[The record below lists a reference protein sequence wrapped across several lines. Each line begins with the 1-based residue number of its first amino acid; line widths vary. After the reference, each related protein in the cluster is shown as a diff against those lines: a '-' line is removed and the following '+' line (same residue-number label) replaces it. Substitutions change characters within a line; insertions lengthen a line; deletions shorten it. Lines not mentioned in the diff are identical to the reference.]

1 MQELSGLDAT
11 FLYLETPNIPM
22 HVGGVSVIEGSLDF
36 DTFRDLIK
44 TRIHLS
50 RSFTQRLVQTPIG
63 LDRPYWI
70 DDPNFNLDYHLH
82 HTALPDPGDWRQ
94 LRRLASRIF
103 SQPLDRSRPLWE
115 FVFVEGL
122 NSIPQVPS
130 GSAALISKVHHAA
143 IDGVSGS
150 NIMSMIFDITP
161 KGRDLPPPKKYKPEK
176 VPGNLKLFMRSVQNL
191 ATRPLKLP
199 ELLFETAKSTVKAG
213 YLTRVQGLQ
222 APTLPFNAPR
232 TRLNTKV
239 SPNRIWNASLLDF
252 KRVQALRRAI
262 PGSTVNDVILT
273 ICAGA
278 LRRYLVAKNDLP
290 DEPLV
295 AMVPVSIRTKKQKN
309 TMGNQV
315 SAMFIQL
322 ATDVEDH
329 IERLQKICEN
339 TKTGKTYHEALDAK
353 SLTSYAEF
361 IPFALG
367 GLAARVY
374 SRADISKRHKP
385 FFNVVIT
392 NVPGPQIPL
401 YMAGHRLLTHM
412 AMAPIFDGMG
422 LILTIFSYNG
432 MISISPT
439 SAQNIMPDIDKLA
452 LFLREVANEMEAD
465 VFAKLNNQNI
475 IPLNRPEPDTTT
487 LCKAITKSGKQ
498 CLNQS
503 LKDSQFCRVHSPQE

>member
-11 FLYLETPNIPM
+11 FLYLETPNVPM

-36 DTFRDLIK
+36 DSFRDLIK

-63 LDRPYWI
+63 LERPYWI

-82 HTALPDPGDWRQ
+82 HTALPQPGDWQQ

-115 FVFVEGL
+115 LVFVEGL

-150 NIMSMIFDITP
+150 NILSMIFDITP
-161 KGRDLPPPKKYKPEK
+161 KRREGPPPKKYKPEK
-176 VPGNLKLFMRSVQNL
+176 VPGNLQLVMRSVQNL

-199 ELLFETAKSTVKAG
+199 KLLLETAKSTVKAG
-213 YLTRVQGLQ
+213 YLTRVHGLQ
-222 APTLPFNAPR
+222 APTLPFSAPR
-232 TRLNTKV
+232 TRLNAKV
-239 SPNRIWNASLLDF
+239 SPNRIWNTSLLEF
-252 KRVQALRRAI
+252 NRVKALRRAV
-262 PGSTVNDVILT
+262 PGSTLNDVILT

-278 LRRYLVAKNDLP
+278 LRRYLVEKKDLP
-290 DEPLV
+290 EESLV
-295 AMVPVSIRTKKQKN
+295 AMVPISVRTKDQKN

-315 SAMFIQL
+315 SAMFVQL

-339 TKTGKTYHEALDAK
+339 TKTGKTYNEALDAK
-353 SLTSYAEF
+353 SLTNYAEF
-361 IPFALG
+361 VPFGLG
-367 GLAARVY
+367 GLAARLY
-374 SRADISKRHKP
+374 SRADISKHHKP
-385 FFNVVIT
+385 FYNVIIT

-401 YMAGHRLLTHM
+401 YMTGHRLLAHM
-412 AMAPIFDGMG
+412 GMAPIFDGMG
-422 LILTIFSYNG
+422 LILTVLSYNG
-432 MISISPT
+432 VISISPT

-452 LFLREVANEMEAD
+452 LFLREIANEMEAE
-465 VFAKLNNQNI
+465 VSAKLNNQKI
-475 IPLNRPEPDTTT
+475 VPLNRPKPDTTT
-487 LCKAITKSGKQ
+487 PCKAITKRGKQ

-503 LKDSQFCRVHSPQE
+503 LKDSDFCRVHAQQ

>member
-1 MQELSGLDAT
+1 
-11 FLYLETPNIPM
+11 
-22 HVGGVSVIEGSLDF
+22 GGISVIEGSLDF
-36 DTFRDLIK
+36 DSFRDLLK

-50 RSFTQRLVQTPIG
+50 RSFTQRLIQTPIG

-82 HTALPDPGDWRQ
+82 HTALPQPGDWRQ

-143 IDGVSGS
+143 IDGSSGS
-150 NIMSMIFDITP
+150 DIMSMLFDITP
-161 KGRDLPPPKKYKPEK
+161 KPREMPPPKKYKPEK
-176 VPGNLKLFMRSVQNL
+176 VPSNFKLFMRSVQNL
-191 ATRPLKLP
+191 AIRPLKLP
-199 ELLFETAKSTVKAG
+199 RLLFETAKSTVKAG
-213 YLTRVQGLQ
+213 YLTQVHGLP
-222 APTLPFNAPR
+222 APTLPFSAPR
-232 TRLNTKV
+232 SRLNTKV
-239 SPNRIWNASLLDF
+239 SPNRIWNTSLLDF
-252 KRVQALRRAI
+252 NRVKALRQAV
-262 PGSTVNDVILT
+262 PGSTVNDVILA

-278 LRRYLVAKNDLP
+278 LRRCLLEKKDLP

-295 AMVPVSIRTKKQKN
+295 AMVPVSTRTKEQKK

-315 SAMFIQL
+315 SAMFVQL

-339 TKTGKTYHEALDAK
+339 TKTEKTYQEALDAK
-353 SLTSYAEF
+353 SLTNYAEL
-361 IPFALG
+361 IPFGLG
-367 GLAARVY
+367 GLATRLY

-385 FFNVVIT
+385 FFNVIIT

-401 YMAGHRLLTHM
+401 YMDGHRLLAHM

-422 LILTIFSYNG
+422 LILTVFSYNG
-432 MISISPT
+432 MVSISPT

-452 LFLREVANEMEAD
+452 LYLREVANEMEAN
-465 VFAKLNNQNI
+465 VFTESNHENM
-475 IPLNRPEPDTTT
+475 IPLTRPEPDTTT
-487 LCKAITKSGKQ
+487 LCTAITKSGRQ
-498 CLNQS
+498 CRNQS
-503 LKDSQFCRVHSPQE
+503 LKDSQFCRVHSENQ